1 MRAARLLEPWLGL
14 RDRLLA
20 SPRFRGWASAFPFT
34 RPIARRRARAL
45 FDLGAG
51 FVYAQILVACVR
63 LGLFDLLHAGPQ
75 PVEQLAPRLGLAP
88 RAAER
93 LLAAGAGAPGRD
105 RFPRRSGGGYGL
117 GPLGAGLIDNPGV
130 SAMIAHHGLLYADL
144 ADPVAL
150 LRGEAGATRLGRYW
164 SYAREA
170 RPDALAA
177 EEVAAY
183 SGLMAASQPM
193 VAAEVLAAYPI
204 ARHRRLLDVGGGEGA
219 FIAAAAA
226 AAPRLELALFDLP
239 AVVERARSALAARD
253 LAGRVELIGGSFLA
267 DPLPPGAD
275 LITLIRV
282 IHDHDDAAALT
293 VRGAARAGLPPGGP
307 LLLAEPMSGTRGARA
322 MGDAYFGFYLLA
334 MGSGR
339 PRTAAAL
346 EELLGRAGFA
356 RVRRLATRTPMLTG
370 ALLARP

>member
-88 RAAER
+88 GAAER
-93 LLAAGAGAPGRD
+93 LLAAAAALD
-105 RFPRRSGGGYGL
+105 LVSRRSGGRYGL
-117 GPLGAGLIDNPGV
+117 GPLGAALIDNPGV

-293 VRGAARAGLPPGGP
+293 VLRAARAALAPGGA